1 MKLILSLT
9 IFLISFTHPMTML
22 VSVILLTLFMSLF
35 FYLNS
40 CNSLFSLIL
49 VLLILGG
56 MLMIFLYM
64 VSLCPNM
71 KMNFKKKLA
80 LFIPFP
86 ILMEINC
93 INSNFFLKDLMK
105 IFFFMFAN
113 LIILMMIYLL
123 ATLLVVMKN
132 LNWINTPMK
141 MN

>member
-1 MKLILSLT
+1 MKLILIMA
-9 IFLISFTHPMTML
+9 IFLICFNHPMTML
-22 VSVILLTLFMSLF
+22 ISVILLTLFMSLI

-71 KMNFKKKLA
+71 KMNFKKKLGI
-80 LFIPFP
+80 FIIFP
-86 ILMEINC
+86 ILMEINY
-93 INSNFFLKDLMK
+93 IYHKFSFQELTK
-105 IFFFMFAN
+105 IFFFMFSN
-113 LIILMMIYLL
+113 IIIMMMIYLL
-123 ATLLVVMKN
+123 VTLMVVMKN

-141 MN
+141 MT